1 MISFGTLKVEL
12 GSRAVKEPRVDL
24 EFGGGLDDLP
34 IMMTRLC
41 DVGASWVGGWLS
53 LRVIVEGDI
62 TLKVGAN
69 IQSSRS
75 SKK

>member
-1 MISFGTLKVEL
+1 MKI
-12 GSRAVKEPRVDL
+12 GSRAVKELGLDL
-24 EFGGGLDDLP
+24 EFGGGLDDS
-34 IMMTRLC
+34 IMSMMTRLC
-41 DVGASWVGGWLS
+41 DVGASWVEGWLS

>member
-1 MISFGTLKVEL
+1 MGSKSFGLLKVEL
-12 GSRAVKEPRVDL
+12 GSRAVKEPGVDL

-41 DVGASWVGGWLS
+41 DVGARVGGWLS

-69 IQSSRS
+69 I
-75 SKK
+75 